1 LPTFAYRAVDA
12 TGRRTRGRISG
23 STLVAATREL
33 ETRGLL
39 PLEVQEDAA
48 AARGTSV
55 GGFGFGRRRAVL
67 EFTRGVAALLPAGM
81 PLARALKAATA
92 TVSDS
97 VRPALDQIR
106 MKVER
111 GDELATALAE
121 FPELFSPLYV
131 GVVRAGEKSGSLD
144 DAFMRLSTHLERD
157 DELRSKLVSMS
168 IYPALLATVGLASV
182 MVLVLFVLPRFAEL
196 LLGAGAALPR
206 TTALVLNIA
215 MTLRESWRVLLLI
228 PLAIVLLFVWLRTT
242 DTGRRVAATVLARL
256 PIFGAWRRQALAASF
271 ARMVGELLAGG
282 APLLNALADARDCM
296 SDPVARAETD
306 RIRTRVR
313 EGTALNVAIGERSL
327 FPSVLAQ
334 LVALGEEAG
343 RLADF
348 LLKSAE
354 LLERRTERALERLVA
369 LAEPAMIVMFG
380 GIVALVALALLQAI
394 YGVNASS
401 FR

>member
-157 DELRSKLVSMS
+157 DELRSK
-168 IYPALLATVGLASV
+168 
-182 MVLVLFVLPRFAEL
+182 FVLPRFAEL